1 MLSEDE
7 TIAVGSARSIL
18 GFNIT
23 DALDKVSS
31 LLIRHGGHEMA
42 AGLKIPLSN
51 LEIFRQQLNELFGE
65 RIRMLKEK
73 MVLLSMLR

>member
-23 DALDKVSS
+23 DALDKVLS

-42 AGLKIPLSN
+42 AGLMIP
-51 LEIFRQQLNELFGE
+51 
-65 RIRMLKEK
+65 
-73 MVLLSMLR
+73 